1 MIAGGDAAVAVA
13 QTAAAPSGAARAVF
27 LRAVEQ
33 HPARFTVRAGA
44 AGFELAV
51 ADPASVPAGRSFA
64 KVCSVRPGHT
74 LVYFFKRSLLPFSRD
89 RLGYG
94 GVEWRDDQLDPERI
108 RAGLDFL
115 CSGLSPS
122 ARPSWLR
129 RALPY
134 DVPE

>member
-1 MIAGGDAAVAVA
+1 MIAGGDAAAAVA
-13 QTAAAPSGAARAVF
+13 QTAAASSGAARALF
-27 LRAVEQ
+27 LQAVER
-33 HPARFTVRAGA
+33 HPARFFVRPGT

-51 ADPASVPAGRSFA
+51 AEPANVPAGRSFA
-64 KVCSVRPGHT
+64 KVCSVRPDHT

-94 GVEWRDDQLDPERI
+94 GVEWRDDQLDEEQI

-122 ARPSWLR
+122 ARPPWLR